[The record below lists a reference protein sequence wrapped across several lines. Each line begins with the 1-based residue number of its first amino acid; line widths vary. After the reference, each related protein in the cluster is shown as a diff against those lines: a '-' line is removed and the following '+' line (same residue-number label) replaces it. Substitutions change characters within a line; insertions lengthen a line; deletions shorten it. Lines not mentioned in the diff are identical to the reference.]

1 MHVHNSYNAKICILF
16 SKTEFRTFT
25 EGNIDLNFTILAV
38 CSDGPNIL
46 IIRHIATSPED
57 GKYRKIYAIDFAS
70 FRPIDPG
77 DAGRAYP
84 GDMRPEEGAVGIEII
99 HVSRSG
105 IVTGISED
113 EISGRRIDIQTVA

>member
-16 SKTEFRTFT
+16 SKTESHASRA
-25 EGNIDLNFTILAV
+25 GNIGPDFTLLPESAY
-38 CSDGPNIL
+38 GLKAL
-46 IIRHIATSPED
+46 IIWNIDTPFEKH
-57 GKYRKIYAIDFAS
+57 KYRKNYAIDFAS

-105 IVTGISED
+105 IVTGIRED

>member
-1 MHVHNSYNAKICILF
+1 MHVWRPQIAVHVHNSYNAKICILF

-25 EGNIDLNFTILAV
+25 EGNIDLDFTILAV

-57 GKYRKIYAIDFAS
+57 SKYRKIYAIDFAS

-77 DAGRAYP
+77 WP
-84 GDMRPEEGAVGIEII
+84 PV
-99 HVSRSG
+99 
-105 IVTGISED
+105 ISALFPK
-113 EISGRRIDIQTVA
+113 SVFRLLYL